1 MYFYDLNDYI
11 VSAQGAYPDWYDK
24 SILIGVLGSIGGWR
38 GIIGGDFGDFFGTA
52 RETGNAYLKALNQY
66 LLTCRAISN
75 NELEPGDAA
84 ISKLY
89 FNDFQD
95 AVQRHHETIEPYY
108 NAIMA
113 TKRRYEVKVI
123 LGYTGTYDDWLFNEI
138 NKEHPN
144 VSTGTTTSSES
155 RIIYD
160 PNESSGQSN
169 IPVTYTT
176 NYGSFEEIKNVD
188 KYYNEFKA
196 SMDDLMRIAKTAMVL
211 TDNDDFEDLEPEITP
226 LSSDCD
232 VEYNTPP
239 APPAYISFRK
249 LDLMDDLNNMPSG
262 SDIDLLYYTA
272 NTCDYSSIQTL
283 SPDNGPNGGD
293 FGINDTA
300 YRIYHTEQ
308 EAKINAIIDGMYLG
322 FDKSY
327 YPSVDY
333 NQPIQP
339 ISNLSKYYSTNTMRR
354 IKYTWWSKASDYIEW
369 STINYPTH
377 GVPLSVLLNGVTDV
391 KYLVAVSTVSEL
403 SNVYGND
410 GDLIMVGTPSS
421 HVGYA
426 WDPFDGNWSADLH
439 DFIDGQ
445 IFEQRRLQKNASMLS
460 KKNMVSTIKPMLWSN
475 EYLFSDGIR
484 NWQLS
489 DVSANTV
496 NTIAEIIATNGAN
509 LPPKYS
515 ITASTYALS
524 GFNATTI
531 IY

>member
-11 VSAQGAYPDWYDK
+11 ATAQSAYPSWYND
-24 SILIGVLGSIGGWR
+24 SILFGAMGSIGGWR
-38 GIIGGDFGDFFGTA
+38 GILGGDFEDYFGTA

-66 LLTCRAISN
+66 LLTCRAITN
-75 NELEPGDAA
+75 YELEPEDAA

-95 AVQRHHETIEPYY
+95 AIQRHDETIEPYH

-113 TKRRYEVKVI
+113 TKRRYEVQVI
-123 LGYTGTYDDWLFNEI
+123 FGYTGTYDDWLFNEI
-138 NKEHPN
+138 NKVNPN

-155 RIIYD
+155 RLIYD
-160 PNESSGQSN
+160 PNESSGQSA
-169 IPVTYTT
+169 IPVTYTI

-196 SMDDLMRIAKTAMVL
+196 SMDDLMRIMKTAMVL
-211 TDNDDFEDLEPEITP
+211 TDNDEFEDLEPEITP

-232 VEYNTPP
+232 VEYRT
-239 APPAYISFRK
+239 PPAYINFRN

-283 SPDNGPNGGD
+283 DPDNGPNGGD
-293 FGINDTA
+293 FSNNSTA
-300 YRIYHTEQ
+300 YRMYCTQQ

-369 STINYPTH
+369 STVNYPTY
-377 GVPLSVLLNGVTDV
+377 GAPLSSLLNGVTDV
-391 KYLVAVSTVSEL
+391 KYLAAVPTVSHL
-403 SNVYGND
+403 PYITGKA

-426 WDPFDGNWSADLH
+426 WDPFDGNWSDVLH

-460 KKNMVSTIKPMLWSN
+460 KKNMVLSIKPMLWSN

>member
-1 MYFYDLNDYI
+1 MYFYDLADYI
-11 VSAQGAYPDWYDK
+11 TTARARYSYWYDD
-24 SILIGVLGSIGGWR
+24 SILYGAMGSIGGWR
-38 GIIGGDFGDFFGTA
+38 GIIGGDYEDDFGTA
-52 RETGNAYLKALNQY
+52 RETGNAYIKALNDY
-66 LLTCRAISN
+66 LISCVVTSIN
-75 NELEPGDAA
+75 SLRPEDTA

-89 FNDFQD
+89 YNDLQD
-95 AVQRHHETIEPYY
+95 AVQRYYQTIRPYH
-108 NAIMA
+108 NAIQA
-113 TKRRYEVKVI
+113 TKRRYEGEVI
-123 LGYTGTYDDWLFNEI
+123 NGYTGTYDDWLNNEI
-138 NKEHPN
+138 NKVNPT
-144 VSTGTTTSSES
+144 VIIGTTTDTVN
-155 RIIYD
+155 RAIYEANTS
-160 PNESSGQSN
+160 PGITFIE
-169 IPVTYTT
+169 VTYTI

-196 SMDDLMRIAKTAMVL
+196 SMNDLMRIAKTAMVL

-232 VEYNTPP
+232 VEYRT
-239 APPAYISFRK
+239 PPAYINFRN

-283 SPDNGPNGGD
+283 DPDNGPNGTD
-293 FGINDTA
+293 FSNNSTA
-300 YRIYHTEQ
+300 YRAYYTQQ

-369 STINYPTH
+369 STVNYPTY
-377 GVPLSVLLNGVTDV
+377 GAPLSSLLNGVTDV
-391 KYLVAVSTVSEL
+391 KYLAAVPTVSHL
-403 SNVYGND
+403 PDITGKA

-426 WDPFDGNWSADLH
+426 WDPIDVSWSADLH

-445 IFEQRRLQKNASMLS
+445 IFEQRRLQKNKSMLS
-460 KKNMVSTIKPMLWSN
+460 KKNMVLTIKPMLWSN